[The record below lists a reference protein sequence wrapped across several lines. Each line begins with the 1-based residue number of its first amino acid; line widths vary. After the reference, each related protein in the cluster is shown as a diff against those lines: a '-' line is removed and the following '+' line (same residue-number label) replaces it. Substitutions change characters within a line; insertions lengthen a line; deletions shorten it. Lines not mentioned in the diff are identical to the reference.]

1 MKKGLIKQIIV
12 GVIFSLIVS
21 SITLLFYRKIWPS
34 IFAFGLAL
42 SVYFVYAYLKDYF
55 KKSARIKKIEDVFP
69 DFLQLMSSNLRAG
82 MTIDR
87 AMLLSSRPEFAPLD
101 EEILK
106 TGRDIT
112 IGKNIDRALL
122 GLAKRIGSSK
132 IDKIIFLIISGI
144 RSGGDLAIL
153 LEQTSR
159 GLRDRSILEKKAAS
173 SILMYVIFIFLA
185 VSIFAPALFS
195 LSNVLVTV
203 LTNIFS
209 GLPDI
214 QNTNIN
220 MPFSLSKINISTN
233 FVFYFSIFFMITI
246 DILAAMVLGL
256 VNKGEE
262 RQGFKFLPILVVLS
276 LTVFF
281 LTRIIVGNFVG
292 SLF

>member
-1 MKKGLIKQIIV
+1 
-12 GVIFSLIVS
+12 
-21 SITLLFYRKIWPS
+21 
-34 IFAFGLAL
+34 
-42 SVYFVYAYLKDYF
+42 
-55 KKSARIKKIEDVFP
+55 
-69 DFLQLMSSNLRAG
+69 MSSNLRAG

-220 MPFSLSKINISTN
+220 LPFSLSKINISTT

-262 RQGFKFLPILVVLS
+262 RQGLKFLPILIVLS

>member
-1 MKKGLIKQIIV
+1 MKKDLIKKIII
-12 GVIFSLIVS
+12 GLIFSLVIS

-34 IFAFGLAL
+34 LFAFGLSL
-42 SVYFVYAYLKDYF
+42 SVFFVYEYLKEYF
-55 KKSARIKKIEDVFP
+55 KTSARIKKIEDVFP

-220 MPFSLSKINISTN
+220 LPFSLSKINISTT

-262 RQGFKFLPILVVLS
+262 RQGLKFLPILIVLS